1 MNLINKLKNLGTAKI
16 NNIEGNN
23 FGELENSKGY
33 AADPIDNAA
42 DTYTNPEVVEN
53 RYVKAMP
60 SGMEEAN
67 KQISLDKTRKDII
80 KSTSDNYGLN
90 TNSILSN
97 SKSYRRNN
105 TLTKKAQY
113 TINKNQLKA
122 QALRKK
128 HDEIQ

>member
-1 MNLINKLKNLGTAKI
+1 MRNKSKNLGAFKLTDI
-16 NNIEGNN
+16 DFGNTLSVGDVN
-23 FGELENSKGY
+23 FKNTVDVY
-33 AADPIDNAA
+33 DD
-42 DTYTNPEVVEN
+42 PEVVEN

-67 KQISLDKTRKDII
+67 EQISLDKTRKDII
-80 KSTSDNYGLN
+80 KSTSDNYGVN
-90 TNSILSN
+90 TNSILSD

-113 TINKNQLKA
+113 AINKNQLKS

-128 HDEIQ
+128 YDEIQ